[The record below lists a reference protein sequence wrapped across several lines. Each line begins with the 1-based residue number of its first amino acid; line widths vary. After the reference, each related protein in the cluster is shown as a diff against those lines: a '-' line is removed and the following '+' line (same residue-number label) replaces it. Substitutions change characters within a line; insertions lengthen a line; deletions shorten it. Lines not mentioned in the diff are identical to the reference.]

1 MSHVCTERAFLNVYY
16 KQRWKTNRSKRSLV
30 GQLFCIRQYFRLSSC
45 ESPGQ
50 AFIYT
55 TSRVI
60 LSTNI
65 DVTGQNKLAR
75 FCPAAARANTSA
87 AMQDSCPQTERDRPM
102 DLGLDRD
109 HNIAENMTDFEQ
121 EMQIFA
127 KSLLD
132 RGLVDPPLDKDEWV
146 EAKDLHIDFLQL
158 ADENPILGQW
168 LACDPNS
175 FRQMLASQLFDSRTT
190 SPRLNIIP
198 QGFPSFPISS
208 VAGAITGQL
217 ATICGT
223 VVAIE
228 TPSSEVFSRLEKR
241 QMIHTFHFPQGNFS
255 YEYLHWE
262 TFFTSVIW
270 RAAGDL
276 QGSFLQELPL
286 REIQRSLFNDWGNT
300 RAGSL
305 PVLQLLQ
312 IPWGGY
318 GCKKH
323 DANQVK
329 FPSHEQSYNFWCATT
344 STCCG
349 FALSLHACLE
359 REFPTYI
366 YFFLEGYTCRW
377 SSSYILMFLCIQFGH
392 FCDSQPPQRA

>member
-1 MSHVCTERAFLNVYY
+1 
-16 KQRWKTNRSKRSLV
+16 
-30 GQLFCIRQYFRLSSC
+30 
-45 ESPGQ
+45 
-50 AFIYT
+50 
-55 TSRVI
+55 VI

-262 TFFTSVIW
+262 TFFTSVI
-270 RAAGDL
+270 
-276 QGSFLQELPL
+276 
-286 REIQRSLFNDWGNT
+286 
-300 RAGSL
+300 
-305 PVLQLLQ
+305 
-312 IPWGGY
+312 
-318 GCKKH
+318 
-323 DANQVK
+323 
-329 FPSHEQSYNFWCATT
+329 
-344 STCCG
+344 
-349 FALSLHACLE
+349 
-359 REFPTYI
+359 
-366 YFFLEGYTCRW
+366 
-377 SSSYILMFLCIQFGH
+377 
-392 FCDSQPPQRA
+392 